1 MLSDRREDINFES
14 QRTRPRNWGTC
25 AKKDHTMRRADEIMG
40 RPWRGVIIVSLNT
53 SLKGLPGA
61 PPDDTDEMR
70 SVDPR
75 R

>member
-1 MLSDRREDINFES
+1 MRRLPPFIKARQFVEAFLVV
-14 QRTRPRNWGTC
+14 GTC

-61 PPDDTDEMR
+61 PPDDADEMR